1 MKLVTGIEAI
11 QSGKPWKHQVYNYWV
26 IDNAKASHL
35 TLGELLKKEFI
46 IKEEPREFWINIDT
60 GKAIPTDHLI
70 AADIKADNWIR
81 VREIEK

>member
-1 MKLVTGIEAI
+1 MKLVTGIDAI
-11 QSGKPWKHQVYNYWV
+11 QSGKPWKHKDYDEWICAGDCIGN
-26 IDNAKASHL
+26 L
-35 TLGELLKKEFI
+35 TSGDMMNKEFI